1 MRVQGPGKPSVGQ
14 VQDRS
19 QVKGAGAPKV
29 EQSSSERVEV
39 SSLSRMLAD
48 VRLNESP
55 DVAKVE
61 KLRDSIRVGAFKVNH
76 EQVAHTMVQEET

>member
-1 MRVQGPGKPSVGQ
+1 MRVQGPGKPSVAQ

-19 QVKGAGAPKV
+19 QVKGAGAQKV
-29 EQSSSERVEV
+29 EPSSGERVEV

-48 VRLNESP
+48 VRLPDSP

-61 KLRDSIRVGAFKVNH
+61 KLRDSIRVGAFKVNQ